1 MAGFIP
7 SLALIFWAARD
18 NRVDCG
24 WPLRGLPEMQKRIV
38 TVKKKK
44 IQSPTLP
51 IVIMF
56 GLFILIGAVMIIF
69 GLRGTWQLEQ
79 TTRSYAKTTGY
90 LTGYILQAEEQ
101 YDAVKKE
108 HTAATY
114 YLVYSYAV
122 GQGEY
127 RVVTDYATSIL
138 PAMGTSAQIRYAP
151 DDPERAVIVGPNKNA
166 GLLFIGGM
174 FAVIPSVLLWII
186 LKPVPKKGRLD
197 TTGLAFGL
205 IFVVFGYGALY
216 MTTGEYSLSGIIRF
230 YQTSFILPLVIP
242 PLLICAGLFASV
254 RSLLGFAALK
264 KRGKARRGQKA
275 TPHR

>member
-1 MAGFIP
+1 
-7 SLALIFWAARD
+7 
-18 NRVDCG
+18 
-24 WPLRGLPEMQKRIV
+24 MQKRIV

-44 IQSPTLP
+44 VQNPMMP
-51 IVIMF
+51 IVIML
-56 GLFILIGAVMIIF
+56 GLFILIGAVMIFF

-114 YLVYSYAV
+114 YLVYSYAA

-127 RVVTDYATSIL
+127 QVVTDYATSIL

-174 FAVIPSVLLWII
+174 FAVIPGVMLWVM
-186 LKPVPKKGRLD
+186 LKPVPKKKGRKID
-197 TTGLAFGL
+197 TTGLVFGL
-205 IFVVFGYGALY
+205 VFATFGYGALY
-216 MTTGEYSLSGIIRF
+216 MATGEYTLSGIVQF
-230 YQTSFILPLVIP
+230 YQTSFILPLAIP
-242 PLLICAGLFASV
+242 PLLIAVGLFVSI
-254 RSLLGFAALK
+254 RSLLGVSAGQ
-264 KRGKARRGQKA
+264 KRSKARRGQKA
-275 TPHR
+275 QTPHR